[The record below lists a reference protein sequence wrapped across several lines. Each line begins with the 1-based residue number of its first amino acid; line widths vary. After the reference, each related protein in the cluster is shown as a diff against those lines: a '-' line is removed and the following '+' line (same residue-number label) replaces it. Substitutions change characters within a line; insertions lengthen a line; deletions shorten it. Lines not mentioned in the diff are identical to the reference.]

1 MKMLVTIV
9 RILFQILGGVI
20 FALGGIALV
29 FEAIVLFASD
39 GRMNQVLGQVWF
51 QHDPLL
57 STLGSPSI
65 QLAQVVIERKLGLIS
80 LWNPTITTVLNWP
93 SWIALLTIA
102 AVLILVG
109 GIVFSLAT
117 RLLKTSAA

>member
-1 MKMLVTIV
+1 MKMLVNIV
-9 RILFQILGGVI
+9 RIFFQILGGVI
-20 FALGGIALV
+20 FALGGMALV
-29 FEAIVLFASD
+29 FEVIVLFAGD

-117 RLLKTSAA
+117 RLLKTSAE

>member
-1 MKMLVTIV
+1 MKMLVNIV
-9 RILFQILGGVI
+9 RIFFQILGGVI
-20 FALGGIALV
+20 FALGGMALV
-29 FEAIVLFASD
+29 FEAIVLFAGD

-117 RLLKTSAA
+117 RLLKTSAE